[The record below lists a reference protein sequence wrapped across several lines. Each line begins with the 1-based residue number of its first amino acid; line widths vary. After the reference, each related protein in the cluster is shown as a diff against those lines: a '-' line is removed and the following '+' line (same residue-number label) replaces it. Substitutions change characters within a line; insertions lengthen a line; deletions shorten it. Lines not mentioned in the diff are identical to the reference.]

1 MKILVVGNVI
11 KDVYLNID
19 ERTENLEKD
28 NTGTDWL
35 DLSFNATEHHFFNRT
50 SNFGGAAI
58 TLEVLQKMDLP
69 TTISETDFHFD
80 ATGPVPTAPVAT
92 HRYILTTD
100 AGVTYFTP
108 TSAEK
113 SLFTT
118 PTEPIDY
125 LYIDRSANLTS
136 SVVDRINAYLSY
148 AKTTK
153 LILYLRDQ
161 DNLILTGLIR
171 RANLIFLEESSKKP
185 EYQTALAKPTSAL
198 KDFPK
203 DRIITIAEDHLSY
216 QNIREDV
223 SIESIHTLTH
233 LSAYSIISATIL
245 GGFILGKTVEYSLR
259 MARINVE
266 HSTLNSTLNYAELE
280 DRVLHASTD
289 NLELI
294 AKNLM
299 LKGKGILAA
308 DESGGSIKKQF
319 DSLRIPNDFKHRHN
333 YRDIFLTLDH
343 LDHYVSGV
351 ILFDETARDHTSAGQ
366 TYPDYLIS
374 HRIIPGIKV
383 DQGLVPFNHSTETY
397 TDGLDSLP
405 ARLREY
411 YQMGLRF
418 AKWRACFNITL
429 AEDGK
434 ILTPTIDAI
443 RENCR
448 RLAEYAKNCQ
458 TFGLVPIVEPEV
470 SYSGNYPLE
479 LCAVVTSTVLDNLFE
494 ALRAYEVNL
503 KACILKC
510 NMVLAGADYDEP
522 STPDEVARAT
532 SEVLR
537 AHVPEDL
544 AGVVF
549 LSGGQTPEQATDN
562 LAAIVK
568 TGPYPWPISFSFA
581 RALKNPALHAWAGN
595 QSNLE
600 KARQAFLDRLIAN
613 TEVL

>member
-19 ERTENLEKD
+19 ERTENIEAD
-28 NTGTDWL
+28 SRQIDWL
-35 DLSFNATEHHFFNRT
+35 DLSFDASEHHFFNRT

-58 TLEVLQKMDLP
+58 TLEVLQKMGLE
-69 TTISETDFHFD
+69 TAISETDFHFD
-80 ATGPVPTAPVAT
+80 ATGPVPTAPVST
-92 HRYILTTD
+92 HRYILTTEN
-100 AGVTYFTP
+100 GVTYFTP
-108 TSAEK
+108 SIAEK
-113 SLFTT
+113 SLFAT

-125 LYIDRSANLTS
+125 LYIDRSANLTPQ
-136 SVVDRINAYLSY
+136 VVDRINAYLSY
-148 AKTTK
+148 AKDVK
-153 LILYLRDQ
+153 LILYLKDQ
-161 DNLILTGLIR
+161 TNLILTGLIR
-171 RANLIFLEESSKKP
+171 RASLIFLEKPPKRP
-185 EYQTALAKPTSAL
+185 EYQTALTSMPSVL

-203 DRIITIAEDHLSY
+203 DRIITIAEDHLAY
-216 QNIREDV
+216 QSIREDV
-223 SIESIHTLTH
+223 SIERINTLTH

-259 MARINVE
+259 MARVNVE
-266 HSTLNSTLNYAELE
+266 HSTLSSTLNYAELE
-280 DRVLHASTD
+280 NLVLHASKG
-289 NLELI
+289 NLELV
-294 AKNLM
+294 AKSLM

-319 DSLRIPNDFKHRHN
+319 EKLHIPNDFRHRHA
-333 YRDIFLTLDH
+333 YRDIFLTLDD
-343 LDHYVSGV
+343 LNQYVNGV

-366 TYPDYLIS
+366 TYPDYLTG

-383 DQGLVPFNHSTETY
+383 DQGLVPFNNSSETY

-429 AEDGK
+429 GENGQ
-434 ILTPTIDAI
+434 ILTPTEDAI

-448 RLAEYAKNCQ
+448 RLAEFAKDCQ

-470 SYSGNYPLE
+470 SYDGNYPIE
-479 LCAVVTSTVLDNLFE
+479 LCATVTGVVLDNLFE

-503 KACILKC
+503 RACILKC
-510 NMVLAGADYDEP
+510 NMILAGKAYDEP
-522 STPDEVARAT
+522 STPDEVAHAT

-549 LSGGQTPEQATDN
+549 LSGGQTPDQATKN
-562 LAAIVK
+562 LAAIIAS
-568 TGPYPWPISFSFA
+568 GPYPWPISFSFA
-581 RALKNPALHAWAGN
+581 RALKEPSLDLWQGADN
-595 QSNLE
+595 NLE

-613 TEVL
+613 TIVL